1 MKKIIFILAILTT
14 GLLSLPVFSQTE
26 YDPVALGLPGDNLN
40 LYAVLDVFQ
49 KSRTLEDFEKAIND
63 RETNINNLD
72 LNNDNRIDYISV
84 VSFRE
89 GNSHSIVLRV
99 AINSNEYQD
108 VAVIEVYKNNA
119 GTISIQIIGDE
130 ELYGRN
136 YIIEPSDLETLNP
149 GYAGDRTVIINR
161 NRGFYINDWPI
172 MVYLFSP
179 SFSIYVSPWR
189 WGIYPFYWDPWT
201 PVNYYNYW
209 SFHNH
214 YYRNNFYRRSVY
226 VRNPDHYSY
235 YARRRNSS
243 PYVIQNR
250 RSGNYNRTYEGRDFR
265 RPDAPFG
272 GIRTPSTRQT
282 MPSTR
287 QRTSPTRQAFPSAR
301 QTAPPQR
308 QTIPSAR
315 LGEPSRRQTMPSTRQ
330 AVPATRQTVPSQGQA
345 FPSTRQGAPSAWHTA
360 PSQRQGT
367 SPTRQAFPSA
377 RQTAPQRR

>member
-14 GLLSLPVFSQTE
+14 GLLSLPVYSQTE
-26 YDPVALGLPGDNLN
+26 NEPVALGLPGDNLN

-108 VAVIEVYKNNA
+108 VAVIEVYKNNV
-119 GTISIQIIGDE
+119 GNISLQIIGDE
-130 ELYGRN
+130 ELYGRD
-136 YIIEPSDLETLNP
+136 YIVEPSDLETPNP
-149 GYAGDRTVIINR
+149 GYAGERTIIING
-161 NRGFYINDWPI
+161 NSGFYVNDWPI

-179 SFSIYVSPWR
+179 SFSIYISPWR
-189 WGIYPFYWDPWT
+189 WGIYPFYWNPWT

-226 VRNPDHYSY
+226 VRNPEHYSY
-235 YARRRNSS
+235 YTKRRNSS
-243 PYVIQNR
+243 PFVIQNR

-265 RPDAPFG
+265 RPAAPSRT
-272 GIRTPSTRQT
+272 IITPSARQVTPWRRRVLPSTRQVTPSTRQT
-282 MPSTR
+282 IPSTR
-287 QRTSPTRQAFPSAR
+287 QVT
-301 QTAPPQR
+301 
-308 QTIPSAR
+308 
-315 LGEPSRRQTMPSTRQ
+315 PSRRTMPSTRQ
-330 AVPATRQTVPSQGQA
+330 VTPPQ
-345 FPSTRQGAPSAWHTA
+345 
-360 PSQRQGT
+360 
-367 SPTRQAFPSA
+367 
-377 RQTAPQRR
+377 RQTAPTTRQIAPQRGKTNHPPRPSVKPNRQDAPAVRRD